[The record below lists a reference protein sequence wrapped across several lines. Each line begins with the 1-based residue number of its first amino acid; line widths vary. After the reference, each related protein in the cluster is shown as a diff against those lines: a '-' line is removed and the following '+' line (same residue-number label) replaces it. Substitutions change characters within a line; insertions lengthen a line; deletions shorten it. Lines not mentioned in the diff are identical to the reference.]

1 MDTIATCDSPLRI
14 VELSTVRLDGHLDAA
29 GVRAAVLSES
39 RLQLSYDL
47 DRGEYELGMTSTY

>member
-1 MDTIATCDSPLRI
+1 MDTIATSDSPLRI
-14 VELSTVRLDGHLDAA
+14 VELSTIRLVEDVDATS
-29 GVRAAVLSES
+29 VRAALLSDS

>member
-14 VELSTVRLDGHLDAA
+14 VELSIARLEEEPDATA
-29 GVRAAVLSES
+29 VCAAVLSDS

-47 DRGEYELGMTSTY
+47 DRGEYQLGMTTAS